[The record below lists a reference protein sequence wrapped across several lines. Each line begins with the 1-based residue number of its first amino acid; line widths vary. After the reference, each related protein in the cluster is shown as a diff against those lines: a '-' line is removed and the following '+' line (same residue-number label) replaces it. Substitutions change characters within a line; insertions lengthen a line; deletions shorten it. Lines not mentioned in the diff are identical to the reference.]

1 MHCETPIRRSLLQ
14 TGSPRAAENSN
25 RYTVRIEFPVSYRKQ
40 RTGAGINRHNFR
52 ASCAPKVVF
61 SSHSP
66 LVTRHCSFNRNISLI
81 EPLVSHSKQ
90 RTAPQ
95 INRNISRW
103 SQLRL
108 PLFISCFPSFAEAE
122 INRQPDLV
130 DRLVSYSKQ
139 RAGPQINRQLSCP
152 ESAAVRRSNGSGT
165 LAARE
170 SGFPIPNTLRPK
182 PCPASPGARRE
193 IAACGDHIGQGPAA
207 RLRMPGHDLSF
218 QNTCGA
224 AMMLVK
230 RMMPEAKFLRLR
242 VFVLQRRLGVKNDAK
257 TQVGKKQLGSFGT
270 RAGLHGHEF
279 FVRAAERQEGD
290 D

>member
-108 PLFISCFPSFAEAE
+108 TLVIFCFPSFGEAE
-122 INRQPDLV
+122 INRQPDLIEPV
-130 DRLVSYSKQ
+130 VSCSKQ
-139 RAGPQINRQLSCP
+139 RAGSPINRQLFCP
-152 ESAAVRRSNGSGT
+152 ACPDAGRESATVRRSNGSGPMPRT
-165 LAARE
+165 
-170 SGFPIPNTLRPK
+170 PIAPIL
-182 PCPASPGARRE
+182 E
-193 IAACGDHIGQGPAA
+193 
-207 RLRMPGHDLSF
+207 
-218 QNTCGA
+218 
-224 AMMLVK
+224 
-230 RMMPEAKFLRLR
+230 
-242 VFVLQRRLGVKNDAK
+242 
-257 TQVGKKQLGSFGT
+257 
-270 RAGLHGHEF
+270 
-279 FVRAAERQEGD
+279 
-290 D
+290 

>member
-1 MHCETPIRRSLLQ
+1 MHRETPIRRLLLQ
-14 TGSPRAAENSN
+14 TGSPRAAENSHWFA
-25 RYTVRIEFPVSYRKQ
+25 VRIEFPVSCRKQ
-40 RTGAGINRHNFR
+40 RTGLSPNRYKKPDPFASFCKINRKPAR
-52 ASCAPKVVF
+52 
-61 SSHSP
+61 
-66 LVTRHCSFNRNISLI
+66 I
-81 EPLVSHSKQ
+81 EFPVSH
-90 RTAPQ
+90 R
-95 INRNISRW
+95 
-103 SQLRL
+103 
-108 PLFISCFPSFAEAE
+108 
-122 INRQPDLV
+122 
-130 DRLVSYSKQ
+130 KQ
-139 RAGPQINRQLSCP
+139 RAGSQINRQLSCP

-170 SGFPIPNTLRPK
+170 SGFPIPNTLHPK

-279 FVRAAERQEGD
+279 FVRPPQRQEGD
-290 D
+290 DRTSARSGRSRDHILRYRRSLWSFQ